1 MKFRRLSI
9 DFSDISAISSDNG
22 DNERHQV
29 NISLMEAN
37 LQQNT
42 SGLPKL
48 QLIADELGAKQV
60 SQCFLA
66 GKITSDKIISLNKV
80 HVADRNRIWKK
91 RPWST
96 NRSHLVLR
104 EWSAEVAVRD
114 IDFNRSL
121 FWVQIHGLPLQY
133 MTRENAMKIGGLFK
147 EVLQCE
153 HSSRTN
159 IIGHGRAHCK
169 NPTSQNNLTN
179 DDQYGGEIFDSFS
192 KDTNTD
198 EKDGEVDP
206 DYGLPEAT
214 VDSDAIEREGEST

>member
-1 MKFRRLSI
+1 MINLS
-9 DFSDISAISSDNG
+9 FEG
-22 DNERHQV
+22 CKV

-42 SGLPKL
+42 SGLPEL
-48 QLIADELGAKQV
+48 QLIADESGAKQV

-80 HVADRNRIWKK
+80 QLIIKRNRIWKK
-91 RPWST
+91 RPWSI

-104 EWSAEVAVRD
+104 EWSAEVAVQD
-114 IDFNRSL
+114 IDFNCSL

-159 IIGHGRAHCK
+159 IIG
-169 NPTSQNNLTN
+169 
-179 DDQYGGEIFDSFS
+179 GEIFDSFS

-206 DYGLPEAT
+206 DYGLPEVN
-214 VDSDAIEREGEST
+214 VDSDAIEREGESTQTRVGDHEGAKARHQS